1 MTEKLI
7 DQSCADFTAAL
18 ASRAS
23 VPGGGGAAA
32 LAGALG
38 TALCS
43 MAGNFTLGKKT
54 YAAVEAD
61 IRALLE
67 KGAAVQARLL
77 ELVDEDARAFEPLS
91 RAYAIPK
98 DDPTRETVLE
108 AATLEACR
116 APMAMAACCRDAIG
130 LLEEMLEKGSVMLLS
145 DVGCGA
151 LLCRAALESAAMNVY
166 VNTGALRDRAKAQA
180 MEQELDA
187 LVQTCS
193 PRAERIAE
201 TVRRR
206 LRKEG

>member
-1 MTEKLI
+1 MTEKLV
-7 DQSCADFTAAL
+7 DLSCADFTMAL
-18 ASRAS
+18 ASKAS

-32 LAGALG
+32 LAGTLG

-43 MAGNFTLGKKT
+43 MAGNFTLGKKK

-61 IRALLE
+61 IRVLLE
-67 KGAAVQARLL
+67 KGAAIQTRLL

-98 DDPTRETVLE
+98 DDPAREAVLE
-108 AATLEACR
+108 SATLEACR
-116 APMAMAACCRDAIG
+116 APMAMAACCCDAIA

-166 VNTGALRDRAKAQA
+166 VNTGTLRDRDRAQA
-180 MEQELDA
+180 LEQELDT
-187 LVQTCS
+187 LVQTYS

-206 LRKEG
+206 LREKG